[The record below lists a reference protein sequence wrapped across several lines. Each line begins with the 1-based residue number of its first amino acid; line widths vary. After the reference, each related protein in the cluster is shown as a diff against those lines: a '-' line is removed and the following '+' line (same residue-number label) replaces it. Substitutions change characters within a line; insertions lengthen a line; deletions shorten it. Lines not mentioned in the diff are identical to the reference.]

1 MSNIEAAKQLY
12 NTCKNMDI
20 DETMQL
26 VLSADNAEERKRRKA
41 FYLRNGLKETG
52 VFVNVYG
59 TDFELITPDGSLS
72 YETYVRILEDV
83 LGKEGTEIL
92 NPVLISAEG

>member
-26 VLSADNAEERKRRKA
+26 VLSAYNAEEQEFFSMLSDFILQQRQ
-41 FYLRNGLKETG
+41 KE
-52 VFVNVYG
+52 VIQQKKF
-59 TDFELITPDGSLS
+59 
-72 YETYVRILEDV
+72 
-83 LGKEGTEIL
+83 
-92 NPVLISAEG
+92 

>member
-26 VLSADNAEERKRRKA
+26 VLSADDSEEQEFFSMLSDFILQQRQKEVIRQKR
-41 FYLRNGLKETG
+41 F
-52 VFVNVYG
+52 
-59 TDFELITPDGSLS
+59 
-72 YETYVRILEDV
+72 
-83 LGKEGTEIL
+83 
-92 NPVLISAEG
+92 

>member
-26 VLSADNAEERKRRKA
+26 VLSADNAEEQE
-41 FYLRNGLKETG
+41 F
-52 VFVNVYG
+52 FSMFS
-59 TDFELITPDGSLS
+59 D
-72 YETYVRILEDV
+72 
-83 LGKEGTEIL
+83 L
-92 NPVLISAEG
+92 NLHQRQGEVIRQKGF

>member
-26 VLSADNAEERKRRKA
+26 VLSADNSEEQEFFSMLSDFMLQQRQKEVIRQKR
-41 FYLRNGLKETG
+41 F
-52 VFVNVYG
+52 
-59 TDFELITPDGSLS
+59 
-72 YETYVRILEDV
+72 
-83 LGKEGTEIL
+83 
-92 NPVLISAEG
+92 